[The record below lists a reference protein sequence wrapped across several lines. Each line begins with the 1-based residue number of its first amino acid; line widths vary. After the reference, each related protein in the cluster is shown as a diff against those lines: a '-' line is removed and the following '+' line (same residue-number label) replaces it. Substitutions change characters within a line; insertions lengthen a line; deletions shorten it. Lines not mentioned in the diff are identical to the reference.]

1 MMAGQSVVLVAL
13 LRGGRPILEMTMP
26 VSGEKCLT
34 TESVPAE

>member
-1 MMAGQSVVLVAL
+1 MAGQSVALVEL

-26 VSGEKCLT
+26 VSGEKCLM